1 MKTLK
6 IFPYLQ
12 RNQPHSRRRL
22 VILRRPDGLFTIADE
37 YHYRTTA
44 DDGAVLAEGWARL
57 QTEGIYDDAASA
69 EREVETRISALG

>member
-1 MKTLK
+1 METLK

-44 DDGAVLAEGWARL
+44 DDGSVLAEGWARL
-57 QTEGIYDDAASA
+57 PPEGFYDSAASA
-69 EREVETRISALG
+69 EHEVETRISALG